1 VQTIFVTGAEGFAG
15 NLLTQQLRQ
24 SGYQVWAGVRNR
36 ARKLAHERQQGQAI
50 VCDVSDAINL
60 ARAIASAKPDAVV
73 HLAGFSHPHAAS
85 DMPLEAYQSI
95 VTAWANVLDAVRR
108 ITPRARV
115 LLVSACDV
123 YGNAGADGRPLT
135 EGTPPQPVSTFGK
148 LKLTAESIAHT
159 FYERYHLNLTIARTF
174 HYTGA
179 GQPESFFFGSIAQRL
194 ASWDPAVQGDTL
206 ALPDLQCRRDLLHV
220 RDVVSAYERL
230 LQDGKPNEVY
240 NVCSG
245 QAHTCGEIV
254 QMMVQ
259 ALRTP
264 LQITEQ
270 CPAEGNDE
278 QVPVFLGDN
287 TKIRT
292 ELGWSPTQTV
302 EGAVQELI
310 RSYQR
315 RPAAQAVAHESA
327 DSAG

>member
-1 VQTIFVTGAEGFAG
+1 MQNIFVTGAEGFVG

-36 ARKLAHERQQGQAI
+36 ARKLAYERQQGQAI

-73 HLAGFSHPHAAS
+73 HLAGFSHPHAATE
-85 DMPLEAYQSI
+85 MPLDAYQSI

-123 YGNAGADGRPLT
+123 YGKAGADGQVLR
-135 EGTPPQPVSTFGK
+135 EDTPPQPVSTFGK

-179 GQPESFFFGSIAQRL
+179 GQPDTFFFGSIAQRL
-194 ASWDPAVQGDTL
+194 ATWEPTVQGDEL
-206 ALPDLQCRRDLLHV
+206 ALPDLHCRRDVLHV
-220 RDVVSAYERL
+220 RDVVNAYERL
-230 LQDGKPNEVY
+230 LQDGKPNETY
-240 NVCSG
+240 NICSG
-245 QAHTCGEIV
+245 EARTCGEVV

-264 LQITEQ
+264 VRVTEQ
-270 CPAEGNDE
+270 QTADANDE

-287 TKIRT
+287 SKLRT
-292 ELGWSPTQTV
+292 ELGWHPTQTV
-302 EGAVQELI
+302 EGAVQELV

-315 RPAAQAVAHESA
+315 QPAAQVTN
-327 DSAG
+327 

>member
-1 VQTIFVTGAEGFAG
+1 MQTIFVTGAEGFAG

-36 ARKLAHERQQGQAI
+36 ARKLAYERQQGQAI

-73 HLAGFSHPHAAS
+73 HLAGFSHPHAATE
-85 DMPLEAYQSI
+85 MPLDAYQSI

-123 YGNAGADGRPLT
+123 YGNATADGRALR
-135 EGTPPQPVSTFGK
+135 EDTPPQPVSTFGK

-179 GQPESFFFGSIAQRL
+179 GQPETFFFGSIAQRL
-194 ASWDPAVQGDTL
+194 AAWDPAVQGEEI

-220 RDVVSAYERL
+220 RDVINAYERL
-230 LQDGKPNEVY
+230 LQDGKPNETY

-245 QAHTCGEIV
+245 EARTCGEIIH
-254 QMMVQ
+254 MMTQ
-259 ALRTP
+259 ALRAP
-264 LQITEQ
+264 VRITEQ
-270 CPAEGNDE
+270 HTGDANDE
-278 QVPVFLGDN
+278 LVPVFLGDN
-287 TKIRT
+287 TKLRT
-292 ELGWSPTQTV
+292 ELGWNPTQTV
-302 EGAVQELI
+302 EGAVQELV
-310 RSYQR
+310 RSYQLH
-315 RPAAQAVAHESA
+315 PVAQAVN
-327 DSAG
+327 

>member
-36 ARKLAHERQQGQAI
+36 ARKLAYERQQQGQAI

-60 ARAIASAKPDAVV
+60 ARAVASAKPDAVV
-73 HLAGFSHPHAAS
+73 HLAGFSHAHAAAE
-85 DMPLEAYQSI
+85 MPLEAYQSI
-95 VTAWANVLDAVRR
+95 VTGWANVLDAVRR

-115 LLVSACDV
+115 LLISACDV
-123 YGNAGADGRPLT
+123 YGNAGADGRALR
-135 EGTPPQPVSTFGK
+135 EDTPPQPVSTFGK

-179 GQPESFFFGSIAQRL
+179 GQPESFFFGSTAQRL
-194 ASWDPAVQGDTL
+194 AGWDPAVQGEEVS
-206 ALPDLQCRRDLLHV
+206 LPDLQCRRDLLHV
-220 RDVVSAYERL
+220 RDVVNAYERL
-230 LQDGKPNEVY
+230 LQDGRPNEIY

-245 QAHTCGEIV
+245 DARTCGDII
-254 QMMVQ
+254 QLMVQ
-259 ALRTP
+259 ALRLP
-264 LQITEQ
+264 IRVAEQ
-270 CPAEGNDE
+270 HAGEANDE
-278 QVPVFLGDN
+278 AVPVFLGDN
-287 TKIRT
+287 TKLRS

-302 EGAVQELI
+302 DGAVQELI

-315 RPAAQAVAHESA
+315 HPAAQPVN
-327 DSAG
+327 

>member
-24 SGYQVWAGVRNR
+24 SGYHVWAGVRNR
-36 ARKLAHERQQGQAI
+36 ARKLAYERQQGQAI

-60 ARAIASAKPDAVV
+60 ARAIASAKPDAIV
-73 HLAGFSHPHAAS
+73 HLAGFSHPHAATE
-85 DMPLEAYQSI
+85 MPLDAYQSI

-123 YGNAGADGRPLT
+123 YGKAGGDGSALR
-135 EGTPPQPVSTFGK
+135 EDTPPQPVSTFGK

-179 GQPESFFFGSIAQRL
+179 GQPEAFFFGSIAQRL
-194 ASWDPAVQGDTL
+194 ASWDPAVQGDEL

-220 RDVVSAYERL
+220 RDVISAYERL
-230 LQDGKPNEVY
+230 LQDGKPNETY

-245 QAHTCGEIV
+245 EARTCGEIV
-254 QMMVQ
+254 QVMAQ
-259 ALRTP
+259 TLRAP
-264 LQITEQ
+264 VRITEQ
-270 CPAEGNDE
+270 PADDANDE
-278 QVPVFLGDN
+278 QVPVYLGDN
-287 TKIRT
+287 AKLRT
-292 ELGWSPTQTV
+292 ELGWNPTQTL
-302 EGAVQELI
+302 EGALQELI
-310 RSYQR
+310 RSYQHH
-315 RPAAQAVAHESA
+315 PAVQAAN
-327 DSAG
+327 